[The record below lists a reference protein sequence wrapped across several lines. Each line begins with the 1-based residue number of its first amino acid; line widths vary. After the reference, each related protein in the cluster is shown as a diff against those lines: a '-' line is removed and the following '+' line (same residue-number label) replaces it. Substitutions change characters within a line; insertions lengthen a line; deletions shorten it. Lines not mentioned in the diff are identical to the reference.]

1 MFTFNC
7 ELCSVIYLS
16 SREAEKT
23 AKPLKTLRRFI
34 ITEQLH
40 ICISVCVLVNNNI
53 MIANFITYLYHNCFL
68 IRIYLS
74 LTITYGLDR
83 ASIVIPKEI
92 DV

>member
-7 ELCSVIYLS
+7 ELCTGIYLS
-16 SREAEKT
+16 RREAEKT
-23 AKPLKTLRRFI
+23 AKPLKTLWRFI

-40 ICISVCVLVNNNI
+40 ICISVYVLENNNI
-53 MIANFITYLYHNCFL
+53 MIANFIVYLYHNCFL

-74 LTITYGLDR
+74 LTIIYGLDR
-83 ASIVIPKEI
+83 ARIVIPKGI